1 MDKIQLKKARSLFK
15 SLPPSLFK
23 SLSFQGRGESVG
35 GGVVVIV
42 MVRRVKETLT
52 QVRDRLKR
60 EQAERTRKRCAE
72 LLVEAEQDSE
82 GEEQAEQGS
91 EFEQLLRQSR
101 QLLEQVVEERKGTV
115 RVSVSCCYCAACLV
129 VCIVV
134 CVCSLLVVELLGE
147 AEQDSSEG
155 EEQAEQGSEVQELL
169 RQSRQLLQ

>member
-1 MDKIQLKKARSLFK
+1 LWTRSNSKKHGLFSNPSLLLF
-15 SLPPSLFK
+15 SNPSLFK
-23 SLSFQGRGESVG
+23 AEGRVL

-115 RVSVSCCYCAACLV
+115 RVSVPCCYCAA
-129 VCIVV
+129 
-134 CVCSLLVVELLGE
+134 
-147 AEQDSSEG
+147 
-155 EEQAEQGSEVQELL
+155 
-169 RQSRQLLQ
+169 